1 MKPDTDAIR
10 RKAAEVD
17 ISKGYPHLDDAI
29 ADLLLACDHIDAL
42 TEENKR
48 MREALDKISYQH
60 LTHEM
65 DTDAHPD
72 YERGYNCIIMDAR
85 NAIKPKEG
93 E

>member
-1 MKPDTDAIR
+1 MKPDTDAVR
-10 RKAAEVD
+10 RAIDYER
-17 ISKGYPHLDDAI
+17 PHQSRW
-29 ADLLLACDHIDAL
+29 LAGKLVESLGIIDAQA
-42 TEENKR
+42 EENTR
-48 MREALDKISYQH
+48 LREALDKISYQH